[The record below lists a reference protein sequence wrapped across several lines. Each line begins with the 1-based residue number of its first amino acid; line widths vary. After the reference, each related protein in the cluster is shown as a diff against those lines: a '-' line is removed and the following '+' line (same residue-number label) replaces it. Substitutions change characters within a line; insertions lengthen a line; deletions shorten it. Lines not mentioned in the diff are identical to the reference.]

1 LSGEPVFRFP
11 SACFTRPKRDRITT
25 LGALISAS
33 RRILEPSTIESIT
46 LLPGSAVAMSGD
58 RSQERR
64 RLAAECLAAAKQ
76 TSDARSRA
84 SLLEMAQRWLDL
96 AELCEH
102 DAWNQPLRL
111 RALQAAIGKELQVHY
126 ELPQQLPHQMLTL
139 LMQLAGQSDAN
150 EFAS

>member
-1 LSGEPVFRFP
+1 
-11 SACFTRPKRDRITT
+11 
-25 LGALISAS
+25 
-33 RRILEPSTIESIT
+33 
-46 LLPGSAVAMSGD
+46 MSGD
-58 RSQERR
+58 RSRERR

-102 DAWNQPLRL
+102 DGLNQALRL
-111 RALQAAIGKELQVHY
+111 RAPQAAIGNELQVHY

-139 LMQLAGQSDAN
+139 LMQLAGQNDAN
-150 EFAS
+150 